1 MCSIERKMS
10 LMHTPM
16 IKSGDVQVDT
26 KFFFK
31 RIKIGMPWCEIAKN
45 KSQKLH
51 VPILETNR
59 KNLHPQKKTVFG
71 IQKGI

>member
-1 MCSIERKMS
+1 
-10 LMHTPM
+10 M

-45 KSQKLH
+45 KVAEITCAYFGDKSQKFA
-51 VPILETNR
+51 PAE
-59 KNLHPQKKTVFG
+59 KNSYTVYKHC
-71 IQKGI
+71 IMR